1 MKKRISLLLV
11 LVMVVSS
18 ILSGCGQSKT
28 QKTDGDSTKEVVT
41 SVENEGA
48 QTDTATGEKVKLTF
62 QTWNP
67 GEGDPIYEI
76 IDAFELE
83 NPNIEIE
90 YVYMPYTDHVQD
102 LKIDMAS
109 GAGADVYGMQTG
121 AQYLEFRD
129 FQVDLTPFA
138 DEAWGENWQDQ
149 YIKFCMDLLNE
160 DDHFYG
166 FPLGLTYAGFAWADV
181 NYLKKYDLEVPTS
194 LSELKE
200 VAKVLRENKEFPMA
214 IGAKDDWINIDVWMS
229 IINDINS
236 EKLYS
241 AIEGKTAFTDADL
254 VKSFEIWQSLFV
266 DGVFQDGALG
276 VSQYTDVT
284 DLFEKEGSIPMYM
297 NGSWASNIYM
307 SSDEQIKEVMNSE
320 GADHDAFLVDWNDDG
335 KISPVTASVDVV
347 LCMNTNSKHQKEAW
361 TFIDY
366 MLHEGQDVLINK
378 YLSYSPSR
386 TDLELN
392 VEGLSED
399 GNKSLS
405 YILEQSKTNIAG
417 YREMAYPELKQT
429 ISDVLKEL
437 ALESC
442 TPEEAGQKV
451 EDASK
456 AQAR

>member
-1 MKKRISLLLV
+1 MKRRMSLLLV
-11 LVMVVSS
+11 LVMVVTS
-18 ILSGCGQSKT
+18 ILSGCGSSDT
-28 QKTDGDSTKEVVT
+28 QKKEDDPT
-41 SVENEGA
+41 SKA
-48 QTDTATGEKVKLTF
+48 TTAEKGSAEAETAEKVKITF

-67 GEGDPIYEI
+67 GEGDATDEI
-76 IDAFELE
+76 IAAFEE
-83 NPNIEIE
+83 KYPNIDVE

-138 DEAWGENWQDQ
+138 DKSWGADWQGKFV
-149 YIKFCMDLLNE
+149 KFCMDLLNE
-160 DDHFYG
+160 EDHYYG

-181 NYLKKYDLEVPTS
+181 NYLAKYDLKVPTS

-200 VAKVLRENKEFPMA
+200 VATVLRKNNEFPMA

-229 IINDINS
+229 IVNDINS
-236 EKLYS
+236 KKLYS
-241 AIEGKTAFTDADL
+241 ALEGETEFNDADL
-254 VKSFEIWQSLFV
+254 VKSFEIWQSLFT

-276 VSQYTDVT
+276 VGMYNDVT
-284 DLFEKEGSIPMYM
+284 DLFEKEGSVPMYM
-297 NGSWASNIYM
+297 NGSWAAGIYM
-307 SSDEQIKEVMNSE
+307 STDEQTMEVMNSE
-320 GADHDAFLVDWNDDG
+320 GADHDAFLIDWNDDG
-335 KISPVTASVDVV
+335 KVSPVTASVDVV
-347 LCMNTNSKHQKEAW
+347 LCMNSNTKHQEEAW

-378 YLSYSPSR
+378 YLQYSPSR
-386 TDLELN
+386 TDLVLN

-399 GNKSLS
+399 GKQSLA
-405 YILEQSKTNIAG
+405 YTVEQSKTNIAG
-417 YREMAYPELKQT
+417 YREMAYPELKQA

-437 ALESC
+437 ALDAC

-451 EDASK
+451 EKASK
-456 AQAR
+456 MQVRQK

>member
-1 MKKRISLLLV
+1 MKKKMSLLLL

-18 ILSGCGQSKT
+18 ILSGCGQSET
-28 QKTDGDSTKEVVT
+28 QKKEGEPTSKTENGGKETETD
-41 SVENEGA
+41 
-48 QTDTATGEKVKLTF
+48 EKVKITF

-67 GEGDPIYEI
+67 SEGDAIDEI
-76 IDAFELE
+76 IAAFEE
-83 NPNIEIE
+83 KYPNIEVE
-90 YVYMPYTDHVQD
+90 FVYMPYTDHVQD

-129 FQVDLTPFA
+129 YQVDLTAFA
-138 DEAWGENWQDQ
+138 DKSWGDNWQGK
-149 YIKFCMDLLNE
+149 YIDFCMDLLNE
-160 DDHFYG
+160 EDRFYG

-181 NYLKKYDLEVPTS
+181 NYLNKYNLKVPTS

-200 VAKVLRENKEFPMA
+200 AATVLRKNNEFPMA

-229 IINDINS
+229 IANDINS
-236 EKLYS
+236 GKLYS
-241 AIEGKTAFTDADL
+241 AIEGETEFTDADL
-254 VKSFEIWQSLFV
+254 VKSFEIWQSLFK

-276 VSQYTDVT
+276 VSMYTDVT
-284 DLFEKEGSIPMYM
+284 DLFEKEGSVPMYM
-297 NGSWASNIYM
+297 NGSWAAGFYM
-307 SSDEQIKEVMNSE
+307 ATDEQVHEVMNSE
-320 GADHDAFLVDWNDDG
+320 GADHDVFLIDWNDDG
-335 KISPVTASVDVV
+335 KVSPITASVDVV
-347 LCMNTNSKHQKEAW
+347 LCMNSNTEHQEEAW
-361 TFIDY
+361 TFINY

-378 YLSYSPSR
+378 YLQYSPSR

-405 YILEQSKTNIAG
+405 YIVDQSRANIAG
-417 YREMAYPELKQT
+417 YREMTYPELKQT

-437 ALESC
+437 ALDTC

-451 EDASK
+451 EKASK